1 MRTRLCLFS
10 IIVVLVNASVTA
22 LHGVTLISM
31 LLYLSLE
38 RYRRPCHPRV
48 KEMRDPLLFL
58 PASPSVEHHL
68 LLDETTLSH
77 DEPIS
82 DESNQCANERPLV
95 LHGFV
100 SGFQNQDQKRQL
112 TCMLN

>member
-1 MRTRLCLFS
+1 
-10 IIVVLVNASVTA
+10 
-22 LHGVTLISM
+22 M

-38 RYRRPCHPRV
+38 RYRRPWHPRV

-58 PASPSVEHHL
+58 SASPSVEHHL
-68 LLDETTLSH
+68 LLDETTLNH

-82 DESNQCANERPLV
+82 DEFNQCANEQPLV

-100 SGFQNQDQKRQL
+100 SGFQNQDQKRQP
-112 TCMLN
+112 TCVVNEIQLRFLLF